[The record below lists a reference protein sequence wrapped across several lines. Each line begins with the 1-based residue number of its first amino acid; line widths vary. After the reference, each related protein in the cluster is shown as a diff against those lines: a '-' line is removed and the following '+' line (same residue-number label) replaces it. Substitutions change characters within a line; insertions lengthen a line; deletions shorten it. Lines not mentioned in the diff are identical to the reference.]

1 MASLWCC
8 IDSMLR
14 CGRKRASSPHGTQ
27 RNARQHRG
35 NAAKDRGQQKA
46 VVTYHLV
53 DLRPDA
59 FLDVLRK
66 GGEGAM
72 KGRAMMRKGNV
83 RSVTG
88 QDKTVKGQRKAEERQ
103 KKSSRKAVERPK
115 KGSGKAKERQ
125 WKGQGKAVIG
135 RASRHSAR
143 D

>member
-1 MASLWCC
+1 
-8 IDSMLR
+8 
-14 CGRKRASSPHGTQ
+14 
-27 RNARQHRG
+27 
-35 NAAKDRGQQKA
+35 
-46 VVTYHLV
+46 
-53 DLRPDA
+53 
-59 FLDVLRK
+59 
-66 GGEGAM
+66 M